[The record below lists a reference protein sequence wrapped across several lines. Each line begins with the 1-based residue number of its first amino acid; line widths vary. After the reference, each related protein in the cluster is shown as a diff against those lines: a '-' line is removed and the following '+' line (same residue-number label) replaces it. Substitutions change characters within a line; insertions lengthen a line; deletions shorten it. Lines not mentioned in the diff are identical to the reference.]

1 MRARTTAEG
10 APIVR
15 QGDTITQEH
24 VETARTAGRLPQ
36 LFMSA
41 GVGPARDGLDNFGA
55 QAGQSWNDMRTEAR
69 DLWSQI
75 TGNYTRMVDQTDDRF
90 MQRRVKNALGRPVTR
105 VILDQDDNIIL
116 NTGDIITNRAV
127 QAARE
132 AGVLDV
138 LVDSV
143 YTERPKLGVEALK
156 APRGGEASL
165 EKTEAN
171 GASSQANRSP
181 KPAPQPASDNAQ
193 TPAGSRGAGA

>member
-1 MRARTTAEG
+1 
-10 APIVR
+10 
-15 QGDTITQEH
+15 
-24 VETARTAGRLPQ
+24 VETAKTTGRLPQ
-36 LFMSA
+36 LFVAA

-69 DLWSQI
+69 VLWSQI
-75 TGNYTRMVDQTDDRF
+75 TGNYTRVVDQSDDKF

-105 VILDQDDNIIL
+105 VILDADDHIIL
-116 NTGDIITNRAV
+116 NTGDIITNRAI

-143 YTERPKLGVEALK
+143 YTEGPKLSVEELK
-156 APRGGEASL
+156 APHSGEASL
-165 EKTEAN
+165 EKYEVN
-171 GASSQANRSP
+171 GASSRADRSP
-181 KPAPQPASDNAQ
+181 RPVPQHASDNAQ